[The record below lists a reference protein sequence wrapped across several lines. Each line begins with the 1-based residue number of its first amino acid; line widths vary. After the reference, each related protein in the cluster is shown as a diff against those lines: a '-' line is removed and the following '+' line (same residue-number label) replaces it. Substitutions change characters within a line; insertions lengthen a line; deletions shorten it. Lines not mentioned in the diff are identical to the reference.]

1 MKKLIVILLLL
12 GGLQATHAA
21 LQAPVALPA
30 TDVTAN
36 SFTAN
41 WQPAEEATGYL
52 LHVFAYKMADSG
64 FPETTLTESF
74 EGLVPTILG
83 SKRNKYIDFER
94 SALPEGWSLDV
105 TGGSV
110 RQLYTTSVATD
121 TTSVHSGTI
130 ALAFDSEQDSI
141 VTPVLPAPASQ
152 FSFWVKNA
160 NGNGTVTAYGY
171 DGSTWTLLGE
181 TSTIYYPTG
190 GIVEYTREI
199 PVGCIQFKIT
209 YTDEAP
215 DMNSPTAIDD
225 IAITYGGM
233 VKTRDYL
240 VEGQATTNT
249 SVPVTGLQENTD
261 YFYTVQSMTD
271 EESSP
276 ESNIIDV
283 FAFTG
288 NLEQPR
294 LNDFTEVHGGQ
305 YTANWNTVI
314 GADGY
319 VVYNVYTHTAQRNE
333 PAQTVLYENFDAFTG
348 GTIDLPVDD
357 MGTTSYDDYTTVPDW
372 SAFYGCWTGGMLGGI
387 SITTPTIAMSS
398 SSGYTVTA
406 RVYGNMGDQIDF
418 NNYYLSGTAEKK
430 SATLMSS
437 GYNVISVTFDHSSE
451 ATYLEIYFRQKD
463 YTQEMYLDE
472 ITLSQN
478 LSQGDSFSYNYD
490 YALIEGRRTNSCTFT
505 DLPQAWGD
513 RFAFRMSAYAVADG
527 KLYQSDW
534 TPLTEVPI
542 PAGIEPTNTDENPI
556 KVIARPGSLV
566 VQLTEARPLAV
577 YDLQGHFVVQRMGH
591 EGDNTIALLPGL
603 YLLRCGSYT
612 TKVVMP

>member
-1 MKKLIVILLLL
+1 MKKLIVILLSL

-64 FPETTLTESF
+64 SPETTLTESF

-83 SKRNKYIDFER
+83 SKRNKYIDFEQ
-94 SALPEGWSLDV
+94 SVLPEGWSLDV

-121 TTSVHSGTI
+121 TTSVHSGSI
-130 ALAFDSEQDSI
+130 ALAFDSERDSI
-141 VTPVLPAPASQ
+141 VTPVLPAPASR

-160 NGNGTVTAYGY
+160 NGNGNVAVYGY

-209 YTDEAP
+209 YTDDAP

-225 IAITYGGM
+225 VSITYGGM

-240 VEGQATTNT
+240 VEGQATPNT
-249 SVPVTGLQENTD
+249 SASVTGLQENTD
-261 YFYTVQSMTD
+261 YFYTVQSTL
-271 EESSP
+271 EAESSA
-276 ESNIIDV
+276 ESNIVDV
-283 FAFTG
+283 FAFAG
-288 NLEQPR
+288 SLEQPR

-333 PAQTVLYENFDAFTG
+333 PAQTVLHENFDAFTG

-357 MGTTSYDDYTTVPDW
+357 MGATNYDDYTTVPDW

-387 SITTPTIAMSS
+387 SITSPTIAMSNNG
-398 SSGYTVTA
+398 GYTVTA

-430 SATLMSS
+430 SATLMNS
-437 GYNVISVTFDHSSE
+437 GYNVISITFDHSSE

-472 ITLSQN
+472 ITLTQD
-478 LSQGDSFSYNYD
+478 LAQGDSFSYNYD

-513 RFAFRMSAYAVADG
+513 RFAFRMSAYAEADG

-542 PAGIEPTNTDENPI
+542 PAGVEQITGNDTPV
-556 KVIARPGSLV
+556 KVITLPGSLV
-566 VQLTEARPLAV
+566 VQLTEATPLAV
-577 YDLQGHFVVQRMGH
+577 YDLQGHLVVQRAGH
-591 EGDNTIALLPGL
+591 EGDNTIDLQPGL
-603 YLLRCGSYT
+603 YLLRCGSYA
-612 TKVVMP
+612 TKVGVR